1 MIPPIRHRKAVL
13 IIAIVFVATCF
24 FGNVF
29 LQSHKAVIKFYE
41 LSFSGRVLDKRIVSR
56 GFTSV
61 KLKNDDWQ
69 HLGIYYD
76 DEIIKIKIGDSISK
90 PSNTFNI
97 FLITKDGTITNCTRE
112 RYREETLDKIK

>member
-1 MIPPIRHRKAVL
+1 VIPPIKNRKVIL
-13 IIAIVFVATCF
+13 IIAIVILATCF
-24 FGNVF
+24 FGNAF
-29 LQSHKAVIKFYE
+29 LQSHKAEVMFYE

-90 PSNTFNI
+90 QRNTFNI
-97 FLITKDGTITNCTRE
+97 FLFSIDGTITNCTRE
-112 RYREETLDKIK
+112 RYRDKTLDRIK